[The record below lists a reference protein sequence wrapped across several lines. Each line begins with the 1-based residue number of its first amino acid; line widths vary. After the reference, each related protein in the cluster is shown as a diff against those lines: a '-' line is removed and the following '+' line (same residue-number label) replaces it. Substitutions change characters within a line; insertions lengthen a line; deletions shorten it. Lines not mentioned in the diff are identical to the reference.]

1 MRVPYDKMVA
11 EFNRVLLKIGFTPER
26 ADVAAHLFADAS
38 RDGVYTHGLNRFPR
52 FISNIQDGWI
62 DINAEPELISQ
73 VGAVARYDGHHG
85 PGNLNAKICVEK
97 AMEIADQYG
106 VGVVALGRS
115 NHWMRPGTYGLEA
128 AEKGYIAIM
137 WTNTIPNLPAW
148 GSKEPRLGNNPIV
161 YAVPTRKGPVLLDC
175 AMSMFSYGKLESYA
189 REGKDLPVDGGYGKD
204 GKVTRNAAEVM
215 ETAQSLPIGFWKGS
229 GMSVALDLIATML
242 SGGLSVKEIGEQGV
256 EANLSQVFIMIRT
269 DLFGDKEA
277 MLDKIDA
284 TLQNIEDSAPR
295 NEGVKVRWPGQGMA
309 RIREENM
316 KLGIPVEETY
326 WKMVCEM

>member
-148 GSKEPRLGNNPIV
+148 GSKEPRLGNNPI
-161 YAVPTRKGPVLLDC
+161 GPGSAGLRDVHVLL
-175 AMSMFSYGKLESYA
+175 
-189 REGKDLPVDGGYGKD
+189 
-204 GKVTRNAAEVM
+204 
-215 ETAQSLPIGFWKGS
+215 W
-229 GMSVALDLIATML
+229 
-242 SGGLSVKEIGEQGV
+242 
-256 EANLSQVFIMIRT
+256 
-269 DLFGDKEA
+269 
-277 MLDKIDA
+277 
-284 TLQNIEDSAPR
+284 
-295 NEGVKVRWPGQGMA
+295 
-309 RIREENM
+309 
-316 KLGIPVEETY
+316 
-326 WKMVCEM
+326 